1 MPHGETDNLSEKNQ
15 GIVENSKV
23 HAYKAIIQFL
33 LTSFSLYNN
42 SVCIRAFRINLENR
56 EESWCQNS
64 KKEY

>member
-1 MPHGETDNLSEKNQ
+1 MPHGETDNLSKNQ

-33 LTSFSLYNN
+33 QTSFSLYNN
-42 SVCIRAFRINLENR
+42 SVCAKAFHINLENR

-64 KKEY
+64 KKDY